1 MSNAGR
7 KAKYPTKLLEDKLI
21 EYTTENPNT
30 KIKFSNLE
38 KYTGIPYHV
47 WRDNKDINDAIN
59 KINNP
64 QLVVDT
70 TNMKLELP
78 SADDI
83 LEKNYPNKDKLLQAI
98 SDLLNLTSSLYEK
111 AIIGEHFEQIKNKY
125 EIEIKEIIAKYEK
138 KLKEANN
145 QIDNLTKEIDTLYL
159 DSRNSLTRKQK
170 GLKDNMIE
178 LSKKRKK
185 AVSKDLKDIEEEF
198 DGLFN

>member
-7 KAKYPTKLLEDKLI
+7 KAKYPTKLLEEKLI
-21 EYTTENPNT
+21 KYTTENPNT

-47 WRDNKDINDAIN
+47 WRDNKDINDSIN

-64 QLVVDT
+64 QLIVDT
-70 TNMKLELP
+70 TNMQLELP

-111 AIIGEHFEQIKNKY
+111 AIIGEHFEHIKNNY
-125 EIEIKEIIAKYEK
+125 EIKIKELTVRYEK
-138 KLKEANN
+138 KLEEANKH
-145 QIDNLTKEIDTLYL
+145 IDNLNKEIDNLYL
-159 DSRNSLTRKQK
+159 DSRNSLTRKEK
-170 GLKDNMIE
+170 GLKDNMID
-178 LSKKRKK
+178 LSEKRKN